1 MINVNVMITQH
12 ILLLVL
18 LLIGNIYVKDPQQF
32 QFKLNPLMIRRT
44 LTIFLMLILKFLQ
57 PIIEIRALATQT
69 PGPNKNQKTGSLS
82 TTPSNDSKDWLKE
95 DLYQKCKS
103 SLSITYSCWNWHF
116 ISKRDNLSQI
126 FIV

>member
-1 MINVNVMITQH
+1 MITQH

-32 QFKLNPLMIRRT
+32 QFKLNPLMIRQT

-69 PGPNKNQKTGSLS
+69 PGPNKNQKTGCLS
-82 TTPSNDSKDWLKE
+82 TTPSNDSKD
-95 DLYQKCKS
+95 
-103 SLSITYSCWNWHF
+103 
-116 ISKRDNLSQI
+116 
-126 FIV
+126 